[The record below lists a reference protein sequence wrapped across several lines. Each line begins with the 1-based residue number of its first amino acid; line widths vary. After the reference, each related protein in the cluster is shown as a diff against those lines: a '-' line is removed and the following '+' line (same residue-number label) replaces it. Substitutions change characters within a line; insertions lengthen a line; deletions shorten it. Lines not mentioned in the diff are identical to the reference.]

1 MTEEKKKKIVVVLS
15 YIVGINFMLLI
26 AAGFMC
32 LLDRI
37 PETKLTI
44 EIYKWIVSIV
54 LMLITVSGVADL
66 LERYNNRKDKENGEK
81 TENPPIKIY
90 DE

>member
-15 YIVGINFMLLI
+15 YITVITSMILI
-26 AAGFMC
+26 SSGFMY

-37 PETKLTI
+37 PQTKLTI

-54 LMLITVSGVADL
+54 LMLITVTRVADL
-66 LERYNNRKDKENGEK
+66 LERYNNRKHKENGEK
-81 TENPPIKIY
+81 TENSPMKIY